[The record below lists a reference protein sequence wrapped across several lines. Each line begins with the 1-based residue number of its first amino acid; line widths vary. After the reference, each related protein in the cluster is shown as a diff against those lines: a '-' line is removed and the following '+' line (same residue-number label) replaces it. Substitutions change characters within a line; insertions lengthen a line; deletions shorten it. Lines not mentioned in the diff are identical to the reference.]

1 MNEQTAVII
10 GASGLIGNHLVEQML
25 HDEYFT
31 TVRVLARR
39 GLAFN
44 HPKLQQVIVDFDDFD
59 NYADNFGIG
68 DIIFCCVGT
77 TQKKVNGDKIAYAKV
92 DHDIPVNAA
101 QIGIDNG
108 FKKILVISSIGAN
121 AISNNFY
128 LRLKGKMEKDIKQ
141 FPFQSISIFRPSILL
156 GKRNE
161 SRPGEKI
168 SQVFMNAFSFLLI
181 GSIKKYRP
189 VKAEDVAKAMIAQ
202 SKKEEIGIHIL
213 EYRQMKQ
220 LFKTS

>member
-10 GASGLIGNHLVEQML
+10 GASGLIGNHLIEQML
-25 HDEYFT
+25 LDEYFT
-31 TVRVLARR
+31 TVRVLVRK
-39 GLAFN
+39 GLALN
-44 HPKLQQVIVDFDDFD
+44 NPKLQQVIVDFDDFD
-59 NYADNFGIG
+59 NYADNFGTG

-77 TQKKVNGDKIAYAKV
+77 TQKKVRGDKIAYAKV
-92 DHDIPVNAA
+92 DHAIPANAA

-141 FPFQSISIFRPSILL
+141 FPFKSISIFRPSILL

-168 SQVFMNAFSFLLI
+168 GQVFMQAFSFLLI
-181 GSIKKYRP
+181 GAIKKYRP

-202 SKKEEIGIHIL
+202 SKKEELGIHIL
-213 EYRQMKQ
+213 EYHEMEQ

>member
-1 MNEQTAVII
+1 MSEQTAVII

-25 HDEYFT
+25 HDKHFT
-31 TVRVLARR
+31 TVRILVRS
-39 GLAFN
+39 GLTFN

-68 DIIFCCVGT
+68 DTIFCCVGT
-77 TQKKVNGDKIAYAKV
+77 TQKKVKGDKIAYTKV

-101 QIGIDNG
+101 QIGIDIG

-121 AISNNFY
+121 PISNNFY
-128 LRLKGKMEKDIKQ
+128 LNLKGKMEKDITQ
-141 FPFQSISIFRPSILL
+141 FPFKSISIFRPSILL

-168 SQVFMNAFSFLLI
+168 GQIFMKAFSFLLI

-189 VKAEDVAKAMIAQ
+189 VKAEDVAKAMIAE
-202 SKKEEIGIHIL
+202 SKKEESGIHIL
-213 EYRQMKQ
+213 EYQEIEQ
-220 LFKTS
+220 LFKIS

>member
-25 HDEYFT
+25 PDEYFS
-31 TVRVLARR
+31 TVRVLVRR
-39 GLAFN
+39 SLPVN
-44 HPKLQQVIVDFDDFD
+44 HPKLQQAIVDFNDMDDYTD
-59 NYADNFGIG
+59 KFGKG

-77 TQKKVNGDKIAYAKV
+77 TQKKVKGDKIAYEKV
-92 DHDIPVNAA
+92 DHDMPVNAA

-108 FKKILVISSIGAN
+108 FRKIIIVSSIGAN
-121 AISNNFY
+121 PISNNFY
-128 LRLKGKMEKDIKQ
+128 LRLKGKMEKDVKQ
-141 FPFQSISIFRPSILL
+141 FPFKSISIFRPSILL

-168 SQVFMNAFSFLLI
+168 GQIFMQAFSFLLI

-189 VKAEDVAKAMIAQ
+189 VKAENVAKAMIAE
-202 SKKEEIGIHIL
+202 SKKDELGLHIL
-213 EYRQMKQ
+213 EYPEMEK
-220 LFKTS
+220 LFSQA

>member
-25 HDEYFT
+25 HDEYFSM
-31 TVRVLARR
+31 VRVLVRR
-39 GLAFN
+39 SLGLK
-44 HPKLQQVIVDFDDFD
+44 HPKLEQIIVDFDDTEK
-59 NYADNFGIG
+59 YADNFGIG

-77 TQKKVNGDKIAYAKV
+77 TQKKVEGDKIAYAKV

-101 QIGIDNG
+101 QIGINNK
-108 FKKILVISSIGAN
+108 FKKFLVISSIGAN
-121 AISNNFY
+121 PISNNFY

-141 FPFQSISIFRPSILL
+141 FPFKSISIFRPSILL

-168 SQVFMNAFSFLLI
+168 GQIFMQTFSFLLI
-181 GSIKKYRP
+181 SSLQKYRP

-202 SKKEEIGIHIL
+202 SKKEESGIHIL
-213 EYRQMKQ
+213 EYQQMEQ
-220 LFKTS
+220 LF

>member
-25 HDEYFT
+25 HDEYFSM
-31 TVRVLARR
+31 VRVLVRR
-39 GLAFN
+39 SLGLK
-44 HPKLQQVIVDFDDFD
+44 HPKLEQIIVDFDDTEK
-59 NYADNFGIG
+59 YADNFGIG

-77 TQKKVNGDKIAYAKV
+77 TQKKVEGDKIAYAKV

-101 QIGIDNG
+101 QIGINNK
-108 FKKILVISSIGAN
+108 FKKFLVISSIGAN
-121 AISNNFY
+121 PISNNFY

-141 FPFQSISIFRPSILL
+141 FSFKSISIFRPSILL

-168 SQVFMNAFSFLLI
+168 GQIFMQTFSFLLI
-181 GSIKKYRP
+181 SSLQKYRP

-202 SKKEEIGIHIL
+202 SKKEESGIHIL
-213 EYRQMKQ
+213 EYQQMEQ
-220 LFKTS
+220 LF

>member
-1 MNEQTAVII
+1 MSEQTAVII
-10 GASGLIGNHLVEQML
+10 GASGLIGSHLVEQML
-25 HDEYFT
+25 YDEHFS
-31 TVRVLARR
+31 TVRILVRSR
-39 GLAFN
+39 LAFN

-77 TQKKVNGDKIAYAKV
+77 TQNKVKGDKIAYTKV

-101 QIGIDNG
+101 QIGINNR
-108 FKKILVISSIGAN
+108 FKKFLVASSIGAN
-121 AISNNFY
+121 PISNNFY
-128 LRLKGKMEKDIKQ
+128 LNLKGKMEKDIKQ
-141 FPFQSISIFRPSILL
+141 FPFKSISIFRPSILL

-168 SQVFMNAFSFLLI
+168 GQIFMKAFSFLLI

-189 VKAEDVAKAMIAQ
+189 VKAEDVAKAMIAE
-202 SKKEEIGIHIL
+202 SKKEESGIHIL
-213 EYRQMKQ
+213 EYQEIEQ
-220 LFKTS
+220 LFKIS